1 MKFSPGDTT
10 AQRPA
15 VGVPPY
21 RAPPL
26 SGLYLM
32 RYHPPTSGDALSD
45 YLPREFCGEAAGG
58 PTANLVEQSGACS
71 AEARHAAV
79 HTQLLGASSL
89 SDGDIDL
96 FALYSVCDV
105 EPVPCLRC
113 SLHMQATLNTCSYRL
128 RQWYHLQRNDAESF
142 KPGPVADLETYDE
155 VHARSKAGTSPLIR
169 TLQKGWYV
177 FFFPISECGRLK
189 DNLLVYVG
197 DALIAGDVA
206 ECDLANEGL
215 LRPLKTATLAAA
227 SKATSTNPRCWKSLF
242 YYVISPVPVRCGA
255 RESTGVHFTVSWCN
269 SPAGAPLQ
277 RWKKSLTLLYS
288 YYCSPRAPDIFTC
301 HAQFPSDT
309 RLRLVRSPNC
319 DAKVRLRSD
328 VSEHAAN
335 VGVETIDGKP
345 LEEHRHT
352 SDYTFV
358 LQFLF
363 GDSQGILEETST
375 FAAAVVST
383 VFLLIMWLF
392 ITKDLIL

>member
-1 MKFSPGDTT
+1 MEFPPRDAT

-15 VGVPPY
+15 VGVQPY
-21 RAPPL
+21 CAPPL
-26 SGLYLM
+26 SGLYRM
-32 RYHPPTSGDALSD
+32 RYHSPTSGDALSD
-45 YLPREFCGEAAGG
+45 YRRRESCGEAAGG
-58 PTANLVEQSGACS
+58 ATANLVAESGACS

-128 RQWYHLQRNDAESF
+128 RQWYHLQRNDAESLT
-142 KPGPVADLETYDE
+142 PGPVADSETCDE
-155 VHARSKAGTSPLIR
+155 EHARSKAGSSPLIR

-177 FFFPISECGRLK
+177 FFFPVSECGRLK
-189 DNLLVYVG
+189 DNLLVYVD

-206 ECDLANEGL
+206 ECDLANDGL
-215 LRPLKTATLAAA
+215 LRPLKTGATAAA
-227 SKATSTNPRCWKSLF
+227 SKETSTTTRRWKSLF
-242 YYVISPVPVRCGA
+242 YYVISPVPVHCGA
-255 RESTGVHFTVSWCN
+255 RESTGVHFTISWRN
-269 SPAGAPLQ
+269 TPAGAPLQ
-277 RWKKSLTLLYS
+277 RRKKSLTLLYS

-301 HAQFPSDT
+301 HAHFPSDT

-328 VSEHAAN
+328 VSECAAN
-335 VGVETIDGKP
+335 VGVETVDGKP

-352 SDYTFV
+352 SDYAFV

-363 GDSQGILEETST
+363 RDSQGILEETST

-383 VFLLIMWLF
+383 VFLLILWLSL
-392 ITKDLIL
+392 TKDLIL